1 MAVRHEMGETG
12 ECVRCGAGYPWPA
25 VDCTRPHGK
34 GRGYCYAVKGGEF
47 AGWLAREGETR
58 HALGTTPITRTELID
73 IVMRG
78 AA

>member
-1 MAVRHEMGETG
+1 MN
-12 ECVRCGAGYPWPA
+12 AG
-25 VDCTRPHGK
+25 RPK
-34 GRGYCYAVKGGEF
+34 TYARSRWGREV
-47 AGWLAREGETR
+47 ETR